1 MPAGTLRRVL
11 FYMYFCGM
19 KHLIPIVGILLLAS
33 CHMNVESNVQDTTDD
48 CAYIGVRS
56 PKEDWEWQA
65 VVDSTNP
72 DFPDFPDPRYME
84 YFLKYD
90 EYGGMDLTTEFDTLN
105 ILLFTEGN
113 FAGLPQKLCGIPAR
127 YYRNWEELDEKTTH
141 GSPSEIQ
148 ELDYEI
154 RTDTNGNP
162 ILFIGV
168 YFITYIDTDDM
179 VSSHTFAEQNYI
191 DSVLQSHRRK

>member
-1 MPAGTLRRVL
+1 MPAAALRRVL

-33 CHMNVESNVQDTTDD
+33 CRTNVESILQDTTDD
-48 CAYIGVRS
+48 CSYIGVRD
-56 PKEDWEWQA
+56 PKENWEWQA
-65 VVDSTNP
+65 VVDSANP

-90 EYGGMDLTTEFDTLN
+90 EYGGMDLTGFDTLN
-105 ILLFTEGN
+105 ILLFTEGI
-113 FAGLPQKLCGIPAR
+113 FAGLPQKICGIPAR
-127 YYRNWEELDEKTTH
+127 YYRSWEELDEKTTH

-179 VSSHTFAEQNYI
+179 VSSHTFAAQNYI
-191 DSVLQSHRRK
+191 DSVLKSNKRK

>member
-1 MPAGTLRRVL
+1 MPAAALRRVL

-33 CHMNVESNVQDTTDD
+33 CRTNVESILQDTTDD
-48 CAYIGVRS
+48 CSYIGVRN
-56 PKEDWEWQA
+56 PKENWEWQA
-65 VVDSTNP
+65 VVDSANP

-84 YFLKYD
+84 YFLKFD
-90 EYGGMDLTTEFDTLN
+90 EYGGMDLTGFDTLN
-105 ILLFTEGN
+105 ILLFTEGI

-127 YYRNWEELDEKTTH
+127 YYRSWEELDENTTY

-148 ELDYEI
+148 ELVYEI
-154 RTDTNGNP
+154 RTDTNNNP

-179 VSSHTFAEQNYI
+179 VSSHTFAAQNYI
-191 DSVLQSHRRK
+191 DSVLKSNKRK

>member
-1 MPAGTLRRVL
+1 MPAAALRRVL

-33 CHMNVESNVQDTTDD
+33 CRTNVESILQDTTDD
-48 CAYIGVRS
+48 CSYIGVRNL
-56 PKEDWEWQA
+56 KENWEWQA
-65 VVDSTNP
+65 VVDSANP
-72 DFPDFPDPRYME
+72 DFPDYPDPRYME

-90 EYGGMDLTTEFDTLN
+90 DYGGMDLTGFDTLN
-105 ILLFTEGN
+105 ILLFTEGI
-113 FAGLPQKLCGIPAR
+113 FAGLPRKLCGIPVR
-127 YYRNWEELDEKTTH
+127 YYRSWEELDENTTY

-148 ELDYEI
+148 ELVYEI
-154 RTDTNGNP
+154 RTDTNNNP

-179 VSSHTFAEQNYI
+179 VSSHTFAAQNYI
-191 DSVLQSHRRK
+191 DSVLKSNKRK

>member
-1 MPAGTLRRVL
+1 MPAAALRRVL

-33 CHMNVESNVQDTTDD
+33 CRTNVESILQDTTDD
-48 CAYIGVRS
+48 CSYIGVRN
-56 PKEDWEWQA
+56 PKENWEWQA
-65 VVDSTNP
+65 VVDRATP

-90 EYGGMDLTTEFDTLN
+90 EYGGMDLTGFDTLN
-105 ILLFTEGN
+105 ILLFTEGI
-113 FAGLPQKLCGIPAR
+113 FAGLPQKLCGIPTR
-127 YYRNWEELDEKTTH
+127 YYRSWEELDENTTD

-148 ELDYEI
+148 ELVYEI
-154 RTDTNGNP
+154 RTDTNNNP

-179 VSSHTFAEQNYI
+179 VSSHTFAAQNYI
-191 DSVLQSHRRK
+191 DSVLKSNKRK

>member
-1 MPAGTLRRVL
+1 MPAAALRRVL

-33 CHMNVESNVQDTTDD
+33 CRTNVESILQDTTDD
-48 CAYIGVRS
+48 CSYIGVRNL
-56 PKEDWEWQA
+56 KENWEWQA
-65 VVDSTNP
+65 VVDSANP
-72 DFPDFPDPRYME
+72 DFPDYPDPRYME

-90 EYGGMDLTTEFDTLN
+90 DYGGMDLTGFDTLN
-105 ILLFTEGN
+105 ILLFTEGI
-113 FAGLPQKLCGIPAR
+113 FAGLPRKLCGIPAR
-127 YYRNWEELDEKTTH
+127 YYRSWEELDENTTY

-148 ELDYEI
+148 ELVYEI
-154 RTDTNGNP
+154 RTDTNNNP

-179 VSSHTFAEQNYI
+179 VSSHTFAAQNYI
-191 DSVLQSHRRK
+191 DSVLKSNKRK

>member
-1 MPAGTLRRVL
+1 MPAAALRRVF

-33 CHMNVESNVQDTTDD
+33 CRTNVESILQDTTDD
-48 CAYIGVRS
+48 CSYIGVRN
-56 PKEDWEWQA
+56 PKENWEWQA
-65 VVDSTNP
+65 VVDSANP

-90 EYGGMDLTTEFDTLN
+90 EYGGMGLTGFDTLN
-105 ILLFTEGN
+105 ILLFTEGI
-113 FAGLPQKLCGIPAR
+113 FAGLPQKICGIPAR
-127 YYRNWEELDEKTTH
+127 YYRSWEELDENITY
-141 GSPSEIQ
+141 GSPPEIQ
-148 ELDYEI
+148 ELVYEM
-154 RTDTNGNP
+154 RTDTNNNP

-179 VSSHTFAEQNYI
+179 VSSHTFAAQNYI
-191 DSVLQSHRRK
+191 DSVLKSNKRK

>member
-1 MPAGTLRRVL
+1 
-11 FYMYFCGM
+11 M

-33 CHMNVESNVQDTTDD
+33 CRTNVESILQDTTDD
-48 CAYIGVRS
+48 CSYIGVRN
-56 PKEDWEWQA
+56 PKENWEWQA
-65 VVDSTNP
+65 VVDSANP

-90 EYGGMDLTTEFDTLN
+90 DYGGMDLTGFDTLN
-105 ILLFTEGN
+105 ILLFTKGI

-127 YYRNWEELDEKTTH
+127 YYRSWEELDENTTY

-148 ELDYEI
+148 ELVYEI
-154 RTDTNGNP
+154 RTDTNNNP

-179 VSSHTFAEQNYI
+179 VSSHTFAAQNYI
-191 DSVLQSHRRK
+191 DSVLKSNKRK

>member
-1 MPAGTLRRVL
+1 MPAAALRRVL

-33 CHMNVESNVQDTTDD
+33 CRTNVESILQDTTDD
-48 CAYIGVRS
+48 CSYIGVRD
-56 PKEDWEWQA
+56 PKENWEWQA
-65 VVDSTNP
+65 VVDSANP

-90 EYGGMDLTTEFDTLN
+90 EYGGMDLTGFDTLN
-105 ILLFTEGN
+105 ILLFTEGI
-113 FAGLPQKLCGIPAR
+113 FAGLPQKICGIPAR
-127 YYRNWEELDEKTTH
+127 YYRSWEELDENTTY

-148 ELDYEI
+148 ELVYEI
-154 RTDTNGNP
+154 RTDTNNNP

-179 VSSHTFAEQNYI
+179 VSSHTFAAQNYI
-191 DSVLQSHRRK
+191 DSVLKSNKRK